1 MTSQKTLY
9 LEILVSTLL
18 QYFKTSIVLEVIY
31 FTVVTEI
38 IKIILSLKHET

>member
-9 LEILVSTLL
+9 LEIIVSTLL
-18 QYFKTSIVLEVIY
+18 QDFKRSIVLGVIY

-38 IKIILSLKHET
+38 IKIIFSLRHET